1 MTHTPLTAVGEIVKA
16 ELQAR
21 GLKARHVARQIG
33 VKPPHLSAILRGH
46 EPLSLAVCLG
56 LERVLGLDAEALLR
70 LDHAR
75 ALAARLTALQLRR
88 AAHTQAARSEATGK
102 EQEAH
107 TEAAE

>member
-1 MTHTPLTAVGEIVKA
+1 MKDSLPPGARRGETETVKIPA
-16 ELQAR
+16 EVT
-21 GLKARHVARQIG
+21 GLNAACYLHA
-33 VKPPHLSAILRGH
+33 
-46 EPLSLAVCLG
+46 
-56 LERVLGLDAEALLR
+56 
-70 LDHAR
+70 AR